1 MEPPVSMKIH
11 GQYFSLALKKSNC
24 IVTFD
29 IYSMNIFKV
38 YSKGENTY
46 REFKQSQK
54 GIYYLDMTD
63 KLMVFGIN
71 AAEK

>member
-1 MEPPVSMKIH
+1 
-11 GQYFSLALKKSNC
+11 
-24 IVTFD
+24 
-29 IYSMNIFKV
+29 MNIFKV

-54 GIYYLDMTD
+54 GVYYLDMTD